1 MTVDKHGLIIK
12 GVGGA
17 YTVLADE
24 KRYVCNARGVFRNT
38 KTTPLIGDKVII
50 AITSE
55 EKKLGTLHTIKPRK
69 NRLRRPPV
77 SNLDQVIITVATAQP
92 SFNAGLLDR
101 FLCLAELEGI
111 PALICVNKA
120 DKNFSDES
128 FLPYINA
135 GYPLVYTVATESRGL
150 DDLRMRMV
158 GKINVFAGP
167 SGVGKS
173 SLINALMPKLNLET
187 GALSIKLDRG
197 KHTTRHS
204 EIFMLGKSESE
215 GFCVDTPGFT
225 SLDIDT
231 INKRELAGLFR
242 EFVPLAAGCRF
253 ADCVHH
259 QEIGCAV
266 KAEIGGAVNPERYE
280 SYIKML
286 GGIING

>member
-1 MTVDKHGLIIK
+1 MTDKHGLIIK

-17 YTVLADE
+17 YTVLAE
-24 KRYVCNARGVFRNT
+24 GNRYVCNARGVFRNT

-50 AITSE
+50 AVTSE

-101 FLCLAELEGI
+101 FLCLAEYENI
-111 PALICVNKA
+111 SPLICVNKA
-120 DKNFSDES
+120 DVANNEES

-135 GYPLVYTVATESRGL
+135 GYPLVYTAATEYRGL
-150 DDLRMRMV
+150 DSLRAHMA

-173 SLINALMPKLNLET
+173 SLINALLPALNLET
-187 GALSIKLDRG
+187 GVLSAKLDRG

-204 EIFMLGKSESE
+204 EIFMLGESEEE

-225 SLDIDT
+225 SLDIET

-242 EFVPLAAGCRF
+242 EFVPLAMECRF
-253 ADCVHH
+253 ADCLHN
-259 QEIGCAV
+259 QEIDCAV
-266 KAEIGGAVNPERYE
+266 KAAVGGAVSSVRYE

-286 GGIING
+286 GGIINGQ